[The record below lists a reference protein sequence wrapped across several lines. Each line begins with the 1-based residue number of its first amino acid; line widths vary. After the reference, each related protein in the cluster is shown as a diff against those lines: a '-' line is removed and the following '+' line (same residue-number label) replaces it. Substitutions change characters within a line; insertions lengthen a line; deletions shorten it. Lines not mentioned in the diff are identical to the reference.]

1 MKKIFI
7 AIAFCA
13 MSLIACNKQQIDNNV
28 EPSSSYAVIR
38 AIGEA
43 YDLVG
48 EEAVTKATINSS
60 EQIVWASG
68 DEIGV
73 RLYKGSAVTGH
84 DDGSGYDA
92 WDATFTLDAADAGK
106 TNGSFT
112 CPTSTDQWLK
122 AYAAWYPRYIDTDL
136 TNIGGD
142 AKLYFY
148 LRSWY
153 DGYTDGT
160 SLMPMLADMSSWSE
174 SNTDI
179 SFKHVGAGVRVTLKD
194 VPGAA
199 NQASLTVAG
208 KNIAGWYTVEDP
220 TTAGT
225 AKLVAGDGTDN
236 NTVYLKFATASAKR
250 DMTFIFPLPTV
261 DLSGGIT
268 IKLYYD
274 TDHKEFWSRSA
285 SNVNVSLDRGEV
297 LDMPDLTV
305 NKDPEANVSLY
316 FKAITPVTGKACFHC
331 TALGTTWPDDD
342 LTGYDFP
349 SYEIIGGSKYYKV
362 EYPASQIW
370 DKTLTLYFINR
381 YQWGTNGTS
390 FTFSTKKMSYYFT
403 ATKNEDLVMLA
414 KRPAEPK
421 ITIDGTFTD
430 WATLTSKSTVSGSGN
445 TTEMKAYSDG
455 KDLFVYLKLTPATGD
470 TYDLSSGRYFRLYFD
485 KDNDSTGEYTDWY
498 RKGADAIPTGID
510 SFLVYFNHS
519 GSVSNADIQGIGT
532 DYSIKVVDNSSA
544 SLEVELKVPLTVLGT
559 ITGDEI
565 NIFSLGY
572 KGGTNSE
579 FYGGVSG
586 IMVPTVTP

>member
-28 EPSSSYAVIR
+28 ESSSSYAVIR

-274 TDHKEFWSRSA
+274 SDHKEFWSRSA
-285 SNVNVSLDRGEV
+285 SNINVSLDRGEV

-305 NKDPEANVSLY
+305 PVDPATASTATVNLWFIPKKDV
-316 FKAITPVTGKACFHC
+316 
-331 TALGTTWPDDD
+331 
-342 LTGYDFP
+342 
-349 SYEIIGGSKYYKV
+349 
-362 EYPASQIW
+362 
-370 DKTLTLYFINR
+370 
-381 YQWGTNGTS
+381 TNGAYLNCWDFSGDWPGLEMTEYTEVNHVKCYKLPIEAS
-390 FTFSTKKMSYYFT
+390 KVWGKTRTFKFVDKDTWSSNSTTFTFTKYKTDYYFE
-403 ATKNEDLVMLA
+403 AGEGEDLVQVNRL
-414 KRPAEPK
+414 PK
-421 ITIDGTFTD
+421 PVTISIDGTFTD
-430 WATLTSKSTVSGSGN
+430 WAPLTGNTVTSTNYKST
-445 TTEMKAYSDG
+445 MKAFSDG
-455 KDLFVYLKLTPATGD
+455 TSLAIYVKVEQLVDGK
-470 TYDLSSGRYFRLYFD
+470 YDLSSADWMRLYFD
-485 KDNDSTGEYTDWY
+485 KDNDKTTGSTLWYNEGADDIDDNNNDFRLKIVNPGYGFRGILQSTGTTYNPAVSIVENTTEHYFEMEIKFDIAALGHVTPTTTL
-498 RKGADAIPTGID
+498 AD
-510 SFLVYFNHS
+510 
-519 GSVSNADIQGIGT
+519 
-532 DYSIKVVDNSSA
+532 K
-544 SLEVELKVPLTVLGT
+544 
-559 ITGDEI
+559 I
-565 NIFSLGY
+565 NIFCLGY
-572 KGGTNSE
+572 GPSE
-579 FYGGVSG
+579 FSG
-586 IMVPTVTP
+586 KIKNVIL